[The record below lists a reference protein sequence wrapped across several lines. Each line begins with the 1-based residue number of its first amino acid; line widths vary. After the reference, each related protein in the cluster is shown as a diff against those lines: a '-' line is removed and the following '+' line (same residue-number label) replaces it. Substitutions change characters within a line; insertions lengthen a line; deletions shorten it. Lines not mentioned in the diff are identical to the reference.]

1 MEFEVNDRGGDG
13 TGCYGKSRYSK
24 VNEYDNTSIW
34 KMMKFGLKKWGL
46 HQKIKAKVECRLDNT
61 DQCCVFLQ
69 VVV

>member
-34 KMMKFGLKKWGL
+34 KMMKFGLKK
-46 HQKIKAKVECRLDNT
+46 
-61 DQCCVFLQ
+61 
-69 VVV
+69 